1 MDIRC
6 DMIVML
12 GGLRACP
19 FAFILSSSER
29 MDYMKIAVNG
39 VELHYEVIGSGDPL
53 ILVHGNSEDHRI
65 FTEAAEVLKD
75 HYTCYLVDT
84 RSHGKSSNVKRL
96 HYRDMAQDYMEFIKA
111 LDLKNVTFFGFS
123 DGGILGLLIG
133 MERDLIDTLIVSG
146 ANTYP
151 GAVSDRMAKIMKIIY
166 FITRSDKFRLMLNE
180 PDIRAEDL
188 QKIRCK
194 TFVLAGSEDAVKR
207 ENTDFIAAN
216 IPNST
221 QMILDGETHT
231 SHIVHNTKIAEI
243 ILELTGKK

>member
-1 MDIRC
+1 
-6 DMIVML
+6 
-12 GGLRACP
+12 
-19 FAFILSSSER
+19 
-29 MDYMKIAVNG
+29 MKISVNG
-39 VELHYEVIGSGDPL
+39 VELYYEVVGSGAPL
-53 ILVHGNSEDHRI
+53 IMVHGNSEDHTI
-65 FTEAAEVLKD
+65 FTEAAAVLKD
-75 HYTCYLVDT
+75 NFTCYLVDT
-84 RSHGKSSNVKRL
+84 RSHGKSSKVKRL

-111 LDLKNVTFFGFS
+111 LGLTDVTFFGFS

-133 MERDLIDTLIVSG
+133 MESNLIDTLIVSG

-151 GAVSDRMAKIMKIIY
+151 GAISDRMAKIMKLIY
-166 FITRSDKFRLMLNE
+166 FVTRSDKFRLMLNE

-188 QKIRCK
+188 QKIRAK

-216 IPNST
+216 IPGST
-221 QMILDGETHT
+221 ERILEGETHT

>member
-1 MDIRC
+1 
-6 DMIVML
+6 
-12 GGLRACP
+12 
-19 FAFILSSSER
+19 
-29 MDYMKIAVNG
+29 MKISVNG
-39 VELHYEVIGSGDPL
+39 VELNYEVIGSGDPL
-53 ILVHGNSEDHRI
+53 IMVHGNSEDHTI
-65 FTEAAEVLKD
+65 FNEAAAVLKD
-75 HYTCYLVDT
+75 YYTCYLVDT
-84 RSHGKSSNVKRL
+84 RCHGKSSKVKRL
-96 HYRDMAQDYMEFIKA
+96 HYKDMAQDYMEFIKV
-111 LDLKNVTFFGFS
+111 LNLQNVTYFGFS

-151 GAVSDRMAKIMKIIY
+151 GAVSEKMARIMKVIY
-166 FITRSDKFRLMLNE
+166 FVTRSDKFRLMLNE

-188 QKIRCK
+188 QKISCK

-221 QMILDGETHT
+221 EMILEGETHT

-243 ILELTGKK
+243 ILEVTGKK